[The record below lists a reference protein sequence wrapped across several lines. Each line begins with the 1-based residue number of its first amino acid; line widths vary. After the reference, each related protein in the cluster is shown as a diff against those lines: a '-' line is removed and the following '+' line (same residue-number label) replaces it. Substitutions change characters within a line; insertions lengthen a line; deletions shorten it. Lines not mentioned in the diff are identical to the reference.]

1 MASLAHQF
9 ALAQPLVSAD
19 VVSAGEFQEY
29 SSRFAVQAVPKTVV
43 NARADI
49 VGGMPEAMF
58 VAEVLRAA
66 GIDPDNTGD

>member
-9 ALAQPLVSAD
+9 ALAQPLISAD
-19 VVSAGEFQEY
+19 VVSAGEFQAY

-43 NARADI
+43 NGRQDI
-49 VGGMPEAMF
+49 VGGMPEPMF

-66 GIDPDNTGD
+66 GIDPDNDE